1 VIETGGKPYI
11 VRVSSQKGGV
21 GKTTVAVN
29 LATSLAL
36 MGYKTLL
43 YDTDFSNPSVG
54 FHLGLED
61 ANIGIQSVLTKK
73 TRLQNAIV
81 THDPSGMHVLPCEL
95 STKMSAATSEQINT
109 LKSEIIKEYYDFVI
123 GDTPP
128 GVISSE
134 ISSLYDEA
142 LILTTPD
149 LPAMQSVL
157 KLSAKY
163 DRMHIPHSLIV
174 NRVKHK
180 NYELTLKDI
189 EGAYEKK
196 AAAVL
201 PESEM
206 VPTSIAKHIPVVLLD
221 GKCTFSKEI
230 TPLSEQ
236 YAYKTEKKAFKRNGF
251 RRYGFLKTLI
261 RLITGKY

>member
-1 VIETGGKPYI
+1 MIETAGKTYI
-11 VRVSSQKGGV
+11 IRVSSQKGGV

-29 LATSLAL
+29 LATSFAL

-61 ANIGIQSVLTKK
+61 VNIGIQSVLTKK

-81 THDPSGMHVLPCEL
+81 THDPSGMHILPCEL
-95 STKMSAATSEQINT
+95 STKMGTATPEQIS
-109 LKSEIIKEYYDFVI
+109 LFKSEVLKENYDFVV

-157 KLSAKY
+157 KLTAKY
-163 DRMHIPHSLIV
+163 DRMHLPHSLIV

-180 NYELTLKDI
+180 NYELPLNDI

-196 AAAVL
+196 ALAVL
-201 PESEM
+201 PESEI
-206 VPTSIAKHIPVVLLD
+206 VPTSIAKHIPAVLLD
-221 GKCTFSKEI
+221 QGNPFSK
-230 TPLSEQ
+230 
-236 YAYKTEKKAFKRNGF
+236 N
-251 RRYGFLKTLI
+251 TLI
-261 RLITGKY
+261 LGENCAYRTNRQTKNKPRRVGLFRMIMQLLTGRY

>member
-1 VIETGGKPYI
+1 METGGKPYI
-11 VRVSSQKGGV
+11 IRVSSQKGGV

-61 ANIGIQSVLTKK
+61 VNIGIQSVLTKRTK
-73 TRLQNAIV
+73 LQNAIV
-81 THDPSGMHVLPCEL
+81 VHDPSGMHVLPCEL
-95 STKMSAATSEQINT
+95 NTKISAITAEQINA
-109 LKSEIIKEYYDFVI
+109 LKSELLREDYNFVV

-128 GVISSE
+128 GSIGPE

-157 KLSAKY
+157 KLTAKY
-163 DRMHIPHSLIV
+163 DRMHLPHSLIV

-180 NYELTLKDI
+180 NYELALRDM
-189 EGAYEKK
+189 ESAYGRK
-196 AAAVL
+196 ALSVL
-201 PESEM
+201 PESEI
-206 VPTSIAKHIPVVLLD
+206 VPTSIAKHIPAVLLD
-221 GKCTFSKEI
+221 QSNPFSKN
-230 TPLSEQ
+230 TKVLGQ
-236 YAYKTEKKAFKRNGF
+236 NYAYRTERPTKDKPRRMGLF
-251 RRYGFLKTLI
+251 RRIMQLL
-261 RLITGKY
+261 TGRY

>member
-1 VIETGGKPYI
+1 METEGKPYI
-11 VRVSSQKGGV
+11 IRVSSQKGGV

-61 ANIGIQSVLTKK
+61 ANIGIQSVLNKK

-81 THDPSGMHVLPCEL
+81 THDPSGMHVLPCEIN
-95 STKMSAATSEQINT
+95 TRMNAATPEQIS
-109 LKSEIIKEYYDFVI
+109 LFKSEVLKENYDFVV

-128 GVISSE
+128 GAISSE
-134 ISSLYDEA
+134 ISSLYNEA

-157 KLSAKY
+157 KLTAKY
-163 DRMHIPHSLIV
+163 DRINLPHSLIV

-180 NYELTLKDI
+180 NYELALKDI

-196 AAAVL
+196 ALAVL
-201 PESEM
+201 PESEI
-206 VPTSIAKHIPVVLLD
+206 VPTSIAKHIPAVLLD
-221 GKCTFSKEI
+221 QTNQFSKNTRVLGENY
-230 TPLSEQ
+230 T
-236 YAYKTEKKAFKRNGF
+236 YRTERPTRNKSKKISLF
-251 RRYGFLKTLI
+251 RRIMQLL
-261 RLITGKY
+261 TGRY